1 MSFYINS
8 IIAKK
13 SKVSYAI
20 KSGLLYRKIFRPV
33 WNHRISRYPPKKF
46 SSNKSTK
53 EAFHRKDYKA
63 KEDNT

>member
-1 MSFYINS
+1 M
-8 IIAKK
+8 
-13 SKVSYAI
+13 
-20 KSGLLYRKIFRPV
+20 LLKLDCYMEKFSDP
-33 WNHRISRYPPKKF
+33 YGTTAFQGTPLKKF